1 MYLFGACVCICAHA
15 YHKTYLL
22 LSFLFDKLLPAPLKE
37 VPLNTH
43 LYSGKISKNFE
54 NYNVQE
60 GMGRRLS
67 VRLRGSIQ
75 NHAVKAGL
83 LMNSQS
89 QLMWEC
95 PRRLT
100 VVQPWCHLGWSH
112 ILASVFLHLYSDLFW
127 NVPFKNT
134 PANSERFQLPSPHR
148 LKC

>member
-1 MYLFGACVCICAHA
+1 MYLFGACVCTCAHT
-15 YHKTYLL
+15 YHKTYIL

-43 LYSGKISKNFE
+43 LYNGKISKNFE

-60 GMGRRLS
+60 GIGRRLS

-83 LMNSQS
+83 LRNSQS
-89 QLMWEC
+89 QLMWQC

-100 VVQPWCHLGWSH
+100 GVQPWMPVMSPWMVSH
-112 ILASVFLHLYSDLFW
+112 FSFCFSPPVFRSL
-127 NVPFKNT
+127 
-134 PANSERFQLPSPHR
+134 
-148 LKC
+148 LKCSL